1 MSKIQ
6 TLICLFIFIVI
17 VFSMDMIF
25 GNPLKETFSGVSWNK
40 GLGVGIGKSGL
51 GQGTGIGGV
60 GSTLNYKPPFQQ
72 NQLNANVLYESPN
85 AILATTPPNN
95 YSYVKSQSDDQPFH
109 FSFPF

>member
-1 MSKIQ
+1 
-6 TLICLFIFIVI
+6 
-17 VFSMDMIF
+17 MDMIF

-60 GSTLNYKPPFQQ
+60 GSALNYKPPFQQ

-95 YSYVKSQSDDQPFH
+95 YSYVKSQSDEQPSH